1 MLRFQDGIGARTA
14 VTSSKVIDVQ
24 EFIDTHP
31 LSPTQ
36 RLLLVLCFLVVAI
49 DGFDTGIVGFIAP
62 AIRAEWQLDVTR
74 LGPLFAAGLFGLMIG
89 SFAVGPAAD
98 RFGRKTMLIVS
109 VLGFG
114 GFSVASAFSPDIST
128 LIALRFLTG
137 LGLGGAMPTAIT
149 LTSEYCP
156 KRRRSS
162 LVTLM
167 FCGFTIG
174 SAIGG
179 IAAAQVVAAYGW
191 RPLLIAGGLMPVLL
205 APALGLALPES
216 VRYLVSKGGDGTRVA
231 AALRRVAPDPALEG
245 ARFAGANAP
254 RRSPVRELFAGG
266 LLPGTLL
273 LWLAFFMSLLV
284 VYLLSNWMPTLIQR
298 SGISLSRASLITAAF
313 QVGGTIGAIVIGRL
327 MDRGNPHSVLGIA
340 YIGAGGFVSLIGIA
354 AATPWL
360 MTLAVFGAGFCVSG
374 AQVGANALAAAFYPT
389 AYRATGVSWAL
400 GVGRSGSIAGSFL
413 GGAMLAQGW
422 GLPTVYGL
430 VAIPAVISGAAI
442 LILGTPAVRR
452 PDHTHV

>member
-1 MLRFQDGIGARTA
+1 MLPLRDGTGVRTA
-14 VTSSKVIDVQ
+14 MTSSRVIDVQ
-24 EFIDTHP
+24 EFIDAHA
-31 LSPTQ
+31 LSTTQ

-98 RFGRKTMLIVS
+98 HFGRKTMLIAS

-114 GFSVASAFSPDIST
+114 GCSVASAFSPDITT

-179 IAAAQVVAAYGW
+179 IAAAQVVTAYGW
-191 RPLLIAGGLMPVLL
+191 RPLLIAGGLMPALL
-205 APALGLALPES
+205 APALGIALPES
-216 VRYLVSKGGDGTRVA
+216 VRYLVSKGGDGSRVA
-231 AALRRVAPDPALEG
+231 AALGRVAPDPALEG
-245 ARFAGANAP
+245 ARFAGANAA

-298 SGISLSRASLITAAF
+298 SGSSLSRASLITAAF

-327 MDRGNPHSVLGIA
+327 MDRASPHSVLGVA

-360 MTLAVFGAGFCVSG
+360 MALAVFGAGFCVSG

-442 LILGTPAVRR
+442 LILGSPAVRR
-452 PDHTHV
+452 PDHTDV